1 MSRIK
6 YLFIFGLYHKI
17 LISIFRMTVELDSCG
32 EVKVVVAKAKEKKAY
47 FVTLQD
53 VLIEPHL
60 KIHSLPPLSRTPKWL
75 HN

>member
-1 MSRIK
+1 
-6 YLFIFGLYHKI
+6 
-17 LISIFRMTVELDSCG
+17 MTVELDSCG

-60 KIHSLPPLSRTPKWL
+60 KIHSLLPLSRTPKWL